1 MIERTRNPYTKTK
14 ALLKEVHLVG
24 DKTKRIQ
31 LMQRK
36 MDDGRDAYFL
46 LLECR
51 TVLYRPVEHL
61 KLETHIPKGSL
72 IVKALSN
79 DSFITC

>member
-1 MIERTRNPYTKTK
+1 MIERTRNPLNTKNEG
-14 ALLKEVHLVG
+14 LLKEVHLVG

-46 LLECR
+46 LLEW
-51 TVLYRPVEHL
+51 TVLYKR
-61 KLETHIPKGSL
+61 KSI
-72 IVKALSN
+72 
-79 DSFITC
+79 